1 MSKHLNA
8 GSTAAAHKQRYRLVA
23 KEDQAD
29 LETSEE
35 APQYGVIWC
44 LEALEMNRRW

>member
-1 MSKHLNA
+1 MSKHLNT

-23 KEDQAD
+23 KEDHAD

-35 APQYGVIWC
+35 AFPAWGNMVFGSID
-44 LEALEMNRRW
+44 NK